1 MDDQFKVI
9 DEVKRFIKYLDAN
22 GKYPNILKKYAFHL
36 KVYYEYMKNIGI
48 NIKNLCNTE
57 NKGAVDILSE
67 SIMYLQYP
75 DTFKVIK

>member
-1 MDDQFKVI
+1 
-9 DEVKRFIKYLDAN
+9 
-22 GKYPNILKKYAFHL
+22 
-36 KVYYEYMKNIGI
+36 MKNIGI